1 MRKIIETFIKI
12 SLKETKDGR
21 RNLETFQTKSL
32 FNYPLVLVVVLRHST
47 KMHSKKFTL
56 SALRLKISYI
66 LWINLI

>member
-32 FNYPLVLVVVLRHST
+32 FNYPLVFVVVLRHSA
-47 KMHSKKFTL
+47 KMYPKQFTL
-56 SALRLKISYI
+56 SALHFKISYI
-66 LWINLI
+66 LWTNLI